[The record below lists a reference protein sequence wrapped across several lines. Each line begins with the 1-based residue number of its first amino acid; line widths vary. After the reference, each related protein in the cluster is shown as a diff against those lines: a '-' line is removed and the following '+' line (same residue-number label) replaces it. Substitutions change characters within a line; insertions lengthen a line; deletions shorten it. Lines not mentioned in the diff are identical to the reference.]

1 MPALPS
7 PSIILRKAVTG
18 IVVMAMGVAGL
29 VGLAS
34 PANAANTVTLT
45 VLDGTVGVSQ
55 TVQATVASDAVGQ
68 PSGTVTFTADNA
80 TIGSVA
86 VGGDLG
92 STASV
97 TWVPAAAGSISVK
110 AAFVADDSTTVT
122 DTQPVTIAKVSTTTT
137 ITTATSTTTSTAI
150 DLTAKVSPTQGSYT
164 PTGNVTFYLANG
176 TALGRAALNSN
187 AVATVKYTTPGTV
200 QTITYY
206 AVYDGDASANSS
218 RSSDAALKV
227 TAKASTVALTVPQT
241 NYVGTPVVLTA
252 KLTPDTAT
260 GQVEFLIAD
269 KVVGTSVIT
278 KGTASFAWTPTAVG
292 TYTATARFGGSSG
305 VEAGS
310 ATARVV
316 VSSQQKTDVITVDPV
331 GVAAAWKPGGTVM
344 LPNGSST
351 PLTVT
356 AASKNKVTLSIVGP
370 CVLSG
375 NAVVVRG
382 VGGTCVLTAKTSGG
396 NGYSAVTQTYNV
408 IPGRGTQTAK
418 IVAPASGTYRVGQRF
433 RLGRLNATTNIGKQ
447 VVWKVLPRYKKK
459 CRVYTTKKNFKL
471 KLKRPGTCVVVAKA
485 PRVDGQW
492 SRLRVKRI
500 YNAQY

>member
-7 PSIILRKAVTG
+7 PAAIIRKAVTG
-18 IVVMAMGVAGL
+18 VVVMAMGLAGL

-34 PANAANTVTLT
+34 PASAANSVNIT

-55 TVQATVASDAVGQ
+55 TVQATVSSDAVGQ
-68 PSGTVTFTADNA
+68 PSGTVTFTADGT

-97 TWVPAAAGSISVK
+97 TWVPAAAGSIAVR
-110 AAFVADDSTTVT
+110 AAFVADDSTTAT
-122 DTQPVTIAKVSTTTT
+122 DEQQVTIAKVATTTT
-137 ITTATSTTTSTAI
+137 ITTTTSTTTSTGV

-176 TALGRAALNSN
+176 TSLGRASLNSS

-200 QTITYY
+200 QTLTYY
-206 AVYDGDASANSS
+206 AVYDGDTSANSS
-218 RSSDAALKV
+218 RSSDATLKV

-241 NYVGTPVVLTA
+241 NYVGRPVTLTA
-252 KLTPDTAT
+252 KLTPDTAS
-260 GQVEFLIAD
+260 GQVQFLIAD
-269 KVVGTSVIT
+269 KVIGSSVIS

-316 VSSQQKTDVITVDPV
+316 VSSQQKGDVITVRPV
-331 GVAAAWKPGGTVM
+331 SSSTAWKSGGTVR

-351 PLTVT
+351 PLSIT
-356 AASKNKVTLSIVGP
+356 AASKSKVTLSITGP
-370 CVLSG
+370 CALSG
-375 NAVVVRG
+375 NAIVVRG
-382 VGGTCVLTAKTSGG
+382 VGGTCVLTAKSAGG

-433 RLGRLNATTNIGKQ
+433 RLGRLSATTNIGKQ

-471 KLKRPGTCVVVAKA
+471 KLKRAGTCKVVAKA